1 MYRIAVVDDVP
12 TQCDALA
19 NAIDGI
25 CAARN
30 DGYDVEISRF
40 NTIADFEQALLSLR
54 EQDDTFDIVFMD
66 IVFGDSTVDSDTS
79 SASIADHNEADADET
94 GNSETGNTAH
104 HENGIEAVARL
115 FGTRPQ
121 DEQNEQNDQDN
132 QDNQDD
138 QDDLELPT
146 QVVYVTGHAEYCTK
160 VYDTDH
166 VSFLL
171 KPVGRTEL
179 RGALKKAIDRCEAYR
194 SNPIRVHM
202 GKMEYVVWPQHIQY
216 MERTA
221 RTLLIHYDDGRVL
234 RSYLKLRSLEPM
246 MPNYLI
252 RCHASYMVNLYA
264 VAAFAGT
271 DFVMCDG
278 VRIPISQRRRHK
290 TALSFERFTRSAR

>member
-121 DEQNEQNDQDN
+121 DEQND

-138 QDDLELPT
+138 QDALELPT

-179 RGALKKAIDRCEAYR
+179 RAALKKAIDPGPYGENGIRGLATAHPIYGAHSPHAAY
-194 SNPIRVHM
+194 P
-202 GKMEYVVWPQHIQY
+202 
-216 MERTA
+216 
-221 RTLLIHYDDGRVL
+221 L
-234 RSYLKLRSLEPM
+234 RRRQGVAFLPE
-246 MPNYLI
+246 
-252 RCHASYMVNLYA
+252 
-264 VAAFAGT
+264 AAFA
-271 DFVMCDG
+271 
-278 VRIPISQRRRHK
+278 
-290 TALSFERFTRSAR
+290 

>member
-19 NAIDGI
+19 NAIDSI

-79 SASIADHNEADADET
+79 SASIADHNEADADKT
-94 GNSETGNTAH
+94 GNSETGNTTH

-121 DEQNEQNDQDN
+121 DEQND

-138 QDDLELPT
+138 QDALELPT

-179 RGALKKAIDRCEAYR
+179 RAALKKAIDRCETYR

-290 TALSFERFTRSAR
+290 TVLSFERFTRSAR

>member
-1 MYRIAVVDDVP
+1 M
-12 TQCDALA
+12 
-19 NAIDGI
+19 
-25 CAARN
+25 
-30 DGYDVEISRF
+30 
-40 NTIADFEQALLSLR
+40 
-54 EQDDTFDIVFMD
+54 
-66 IVFGDSTVDSDTS
+66 
-79 SASIADHNEADADET
+79 
-94 GNSETGNTAH
+94 
-104 HENGIEAVARL
+104 
-115 FGTRPQ
+115 
-121 DEQNEQNDQDN
+121 
-132 QDNQDD
+132 
-138 QDDLELPT
+138 
-146 QVVYVTGHAEYCTK
+146 
-160 VYDTDH
+160 
-166 VSFLL
+166 
-171 KPVGRTEL
+171 GRTEL

-221 RTLLIHYDDGRVL
+221 RTLLIHYDNGRVL